1 VETAWYRIVTVH
13 YQSLVP
19 FLLCLCSCSA
29 LFVLLDS
36 LHVGGTLLTI
46 RAYHVIK
53 EEQTKS
59 IVISQD
65 DLIDFIHTA
74 KGTFGIF
81 RVKTGDE
88 NFRAERYFL
97 AYLVF

>member
-1 VETAWYRIVTVH
+1 MK
-13 YQSLVP
+13 
-19 FLLCLCSCSA
+19 
-29 LFVLLDS
+29 
-36 LHVGGTLLTI
+36 TI
-46 RAYHVIK
+46 RAYYLIK

-81 RVKTGDE
+81 RVKRGDE

-97 AYLVF
+97 AYLVFWGLVDIGSGLTTSIAPNMSFHNYNLVSLLGAVYSMLD